1 MSEIGKAE
9 GSGNRVRVLLAD
21 DNPLVLERVK
31 ALLQSTFDVVGV
43 AHDGLELVDEAM
55 RLSPD
60 IIVADISMPE
70 LDGIQA
76 AHRLREIG
84 AKATIV
90 FLTIHESPEFV
101 EACLAEGALGFV
113 VKSQMKADLIP
124 AITPHRRASALYLP
138 TAAARDFIGRRF
150 VCASSNTVRAPDRRS
165 DLQHGCYG
173 GDRVNGRVEKSAIST
188 RGRVVDR
195 SRASAVFSQVRCIR
209 CIVLSIWPS
218 RRASHLEW

>member
-1 MSEIGKAE
+1 MSKIGKTE
-9 GSGNRVRVLLAD
+9 GSGNRARVLLAD
-21 DNPLVLERVK
+21 DHPLVLQRVK

-43 AHDGLELVDEAM
+43 AHDGLEMVDEAM

-76 AHRLREIG
+76 AHRLRDMG

-113 VKSQMKADLIP
+113 VKAQMKADLIP
-124 AITPHRRASALYLP
+124 AINSALSGECFVSSHRRS
-138 TAAARDFIGRRF
+138 
-150 VCASSNTVRAPDRRS
+150 
-165 DLQHGCYG
+165 
-173 GDRVNGRVEKSAIST
+173 
-188 RGRVVDR
+188 
-195 SRASAVFSQVRCIR
+195 
-209 CIVLSIWPS
+209 
-218 RRASHLEW
+218 